1 MALFFR
7 RTTPPGNTLDSR
19 VIEAQRVP
27 EVRDQLIRDYIPFI
41 LKAVSKVV
49 GRYVTMGEDDEV
61 SVGLMAFNEAISCY
75 QPERSGSFFG
85 FAETIIKRRLVDYYR
100 KQRAERREV
109 SFSTYLRGD
118 EEKNALQQVEFAVAR
133 SAHEESVSQ
142 AERRE
147 EILRFSQE
155 IERFGISFAEL
166 AEISPRHQDARVRAR
181 EAARLV
187 AYDQEHWQHLC
198 RRGELK
204 LKELE
209 AQVSV
214 SRKTLERQ
222 RKYIIA
228 LAVVLAGDYPH
239 LAEYL
244 SE

>member
-1 MALFFR
+1 MVLFFR
-7 RTTPPGNTLDSR
+7 RTTPPDGPLDKR
-19 VIEAQRVP
+19 VLVAQTDVEA
-27 EVRDQLIRDYIPFI
+27 RDQLIRDYLPFV
-41 LKAVSKVV
+41 LKVVAKVV

-61 SVGLMAFNEAISCY
+61 SIGLMAFDEAITCY
-75 QPERSGSFFG
+75 QSERSGSFLG

-100 KQRAERREV
+100 KQRADRRETA
-109 SFSTYLRGD
+109 FSTYIRGD
-118 EEKNALQQVEFAVAR
+118 EEKNALQQVELTAAQAV
-133 SAHEESVSQ
+133 HEQSVAQ

-147 EILRFSQE
+147 EIMRFSQE
-155 IERFGISFAEL
+155 IDRFGISFSEL

-187 AYDQEHWQHLC
+187 ARDADHWQHLC
-198 RRGELK
+198 RRGELR

-228 LAVVLAGDYPH
+228 LAVILAGDYPH
-239 LAEYL
+239 LAGYL